1 MFESYDEE
9 LAFTVAV
16 NMVNN
21 KYAKSPIRLV
31 SEAVIIKKLNTLEVL
46 ENTCTLLEKGIVGV
60 FGPSS
65 HLSSSYIQ
73 LVLDRKEIPQI
84 ETHWE
89 ANLVRH
95 NCLLNLHPYPAVLAQ
110 AYISLIKAFQWK
122 QFVVIY
128 ENIESLKKM
137 GALLHL
143 DGHKVLLRQIEDES
157 SKDYKNALITIKK
170 TGITNFILDC
180 SIGVLTDVLK
190 QAQQVGLM
198 TERYSYIITNLDFQS
213 LDLRPF
219 QYSGTNITGV
229 RIF

>member
-1 MFESYDEE
+1 M
-9 LAFTVAV
+9 AV

-21 KYAKSPIRLV
+21 KYGKSPIRLV
-31 SEAVIIKKLNTLEVL
+31 GEAVRIENFNTLEVL
-46 ENTCTLLEKGIVGV
+46 EKTCGFLERGVVGI

-89 ANLVRH
+89 ENLVRQ

-122 QFVVIY
+122 EFVIIY
-128 ENIESLKKM
+128 EDIDSLKKM
-137 GALLHL
+137 EALLHIK
-143 DGHKVLLRQIEDES
+143 GRKMLLRQIEDEGN
-157 SKDYKNALITIKK
+157 KDYKKSLINIKK
-170 TGITNFILDC
+170 TGVPNFVLDC
-180 SIGVLTDVLK
+180 STAALTEVLK

-198 TERYSYIITNLDFQS
+198 TERYSYIITNLDLQS

-229 RIF
+229 RVFRSYSISI

>member
-1 MFESYDEE
+1 
-9 LAFTVAV
+9 
-16 NMVNN
+16 MVNN

-31 SEAVIIKKLNTLEVL
+31 GETVIIKNLNTLEIL
-46 ENTCTLLEKGIVGV
+46 EKTCSFLEKGIAGV

-89 ANLVRH
+89 ENLVRQ

-110 AYISLIKAFQWK
+110 AYISLIEAFHWK
-122 QFVVIY
+122 EFVVIY

-137 GALLHL
+137 EALLHI
-143 DGHKVLLRQIEDES
+143 DRRKILLRQIEDEGN
-157 SKDYKNALITIKK
+157 KDYKKALITIKK
-170 TGITNFILDC
+170 TGIPNFILDC
-180 SIGVLTDVLK
+180 SIGVLADVLK

-198 TERYSYIITNLDFQS
+198 TERYSYIITNLDLQS
-213 LDLRPF
+213 LDLTPF

-229 RIF
+229 RIFS